1 MVFYFLGFK
10 VMESFV
16 IISKEIIY
24 PTKFPLEINC
34 CGFTFVLNG
43 VVTTLTK
50 NSSTTYATLQWA
62 LLMKQ

>member
-1 MVFYFLGFK
+1 
-10 VMESFV
+10 MESFV
-16 IISKEIIY
+16 IYSKEIIY